1 MKRDFL
7 FFAIYLYLYIIMN
20 WTKVKPSGI
29 VHIFAALH
37 AVVTILCRAAGIG
50 DELFLTILTMTMI
63 ILVCLRK
70 NLNLEFSAV
79 IIIVINVI
87 GYILGTA
94 GANLIGVFFESD
106 LAIHAISTAL
116 TTELLGWG
124 TIFIGDIIGRYRQT
138 PERTKILRM
147 PWLLAVVCI
156 IFLFRLTIVA
166 LGKSDIIS
174 DGGLYRNT
182 LRLLYN
188 VPVCIILVCVNILYI
203 KFSRTRFAES
213 SGRVRWVSLTAF
225 ILLSILCTT
234 FAVGAGLPFAIHSLP
249 SYHDLVELSLVALI
263 VEVLFYALSYIADY
277 VWVTR
282 QDMKAEK
289 VKRHKAQFEY
299 LKLKQQ
305 VNPHFLFNSLNVLDC
320 LICENKNEDAS
331 LFVHKL
337 SGMYRYML
345 KNEIDTLIPL
355 RDELAFV
362 GMYTDLLKVRFSCG
376 FEVRTDVPEEFMS
389 FQVVPCSIQ
398 MLVENA
404 LKNNRVSPG
413 NPLYIDMVAKD
424 NRFIVTNT
432 ISPRMASSEESTKV
446 GLNYIR
452 QQYIDL
458 SGNDI
463 EVIDDGKT
471 YSVSLPLL
479 PVQKTT

>member
-1 MKRDFL
+1 M
-7 FFAIYLYLYIIMN
+7 
-20 WTKVKPSGI
+20 
-29 VHIFAALH
+29 
-37 AVVTILCRAAGIG
+37 
-50 DELFLTILTMTMI
+50 
-63 ILVCLRK
+63 
-70 NLNLEFSAV
+70 NLEFTTV

-94 GANLIGVFFESD
+94 GANLIELLFESE

-124 TIFIGDIIGRYRQT
+124 TILIGDIIGRYRQT
-138 PERTKILRM
+138 PERTKILCM
-147 PWLLAVVCI
+147 PWLIAVVCI
-156 IFLFRLTIVA
+156 IFMFRLAIVA
-166 LGKSDIIS
+166 LSESNMIS

-188 VPVCIILVCVNILYI
+188 IPVCIILICVNVLYI
-203 KFSRTRFAES
+203 KFSRTRLS
-213 SGRVRWVSLTAF
+213 KKNSYIRWAVFSAF
-225 ILLSILCTT
+225 IFLSVLGTGL
-234 FAVGAGLPFAIHSLP
+234 AVGAGLPFSIHPLP
-249 SYHDLVELSLVALI
+249 SYHDMVELSLVVLI
-263 VEVLFYALSYIADY
+263 VEMLFYALTYIADY
-277 VWVTR
+277 VWVTH
-282 QDMKAEK
+282 QDVKAEK

-337 SGMYRYML
+337 AGMYRYML
-345 KNEIDTLIPL
+345 KNETDTLISL

-389 FQVVPCSIQ
+389 CQVVPCSIQ

-404 LKNNRVSPG
+404 LKHNRVSPG

-463 EVIDDGKT
+463 EVTDDGKT

>member
-1 MKRDFL
+1 MKCGFL
-7 FFAIYLYLYIIMN
+7 FFAIYLYLYNIMN

-70 NLNLEFSAV
+70 SLNLEFTTV

-94 GANLIGVFFESD
+94 GANLIELLFESE

-124 TIFIGDIIGRYRQT
+124 TILIGDIIGRYRQT
-138 PERTKILRM
+138 PERTNILRM
-147 PWLLAVVCI
+147 PWLIAVVCI
-156 IFLFRLTIVA
+156 IFMFRLAIVA
-166 LGKSDIIS
+166 LSESNMIS

-188 VPVCIILVCVNILYI
+188 IPVCIILICVNVLYI
-203 KFSRTRFAES
+203 KFSRTRLS
-213 SGRVRWVSLTAF
+213 KKNSYIRWAVFSAF
-225 ILLSILCTT
+225 IFLSVLGTGL
-234 FAVGAGLPFAIHSLP
+234 AVGAGLPFSIHPLP
-249 SYHDLVELSLVALI
+249 SYHDMVELSLVVLI
-263 VEVLFYALSYIADY
+263 VEMLFYALTYIADY
-277 VWVTR
+277 VWVTH
-282 QDMKAEK
+282 QDVKAEK

-337 SGMYRYML
+337 AGMYRYML
-345 KNEIDTLIPL
+345 KNETDTLISL

-389 FQVVPCSIQ
+389 CQVVPCSIQ

-404 LKNNRVSPG
+404 LKHNRVSPG

-452 QQYIDL
+452 QRYIDL

-463 EVIDDGKT
+463 EVTDDGKT

>member
-1 MKRDFL
+1 M
-7 FFAIYLYLYIIMN
+7 
-20 WTKVKPSGI
+20 
-29 VHIFAALH
+29 
-37 AVVTILCRAAGIG
+37 
-50 DELFLTILTMTMI
+50 
-63 ILVCLRK
+63 
-70 NLNLEFSAV
+70 
-79 IIIVINVI
+79 
-87 GYILGTA
+87 
-94 GANLIGVFFESD
+94 
-106 LAIHAISTAL
+106 
-116 TTELLGWG
+116 
-124 TIFIGDIIGRYRQT
+124 
-138 PERTKILRM
+138 
-147 PWLLAVVCI
+147 
-156 IFLFRLTIVA
+156 
-166 LGKSDIIS
+166 
-174 DGGLYRNT
+174 
-182 LRLLYN
+182 
-188 VPVCIILVCVNILYI
+188 YI
-203 KFSRTRFAES
+203 KFSRTRLS
-213 SGRVRWVSLTAF
+213 KKNSYIRWAVFSAF
-225 ILLSILCTT
+225 IFLSVLGTGL
-234 FAVGAGLPFAIHSLP
+234 AVGAGLPFSIHPLP
-249 SYHDLVELSLVALI
+249 SYHDMVELSLVVLI
-263 VEVLFYALSYIADY
+263 VEMLFYALTYIADY
-277 VWVTR
+277 VWVTH
-282 QDMKAEK
+282 QDVKAEK

-337 SGMYRYML
+337 AGMYRYML
-345 KNEIDTLIPL
+345 KNETDTLISL

-389 FQVVPCSIQ
+389 CQVVPCSIQ

-404 LKNNRVSPG
+404 LKHNRVSPG

-424 NRFIVTNT
+424 NRLIVTNT

-463 EVIDDGKT
+463 EVTDDGKT

>member
-1 MKRDFL
+1 
-7 FFAIYLYLYIIMN
+7 MN
-20 WTKVKPSGI
+20 LSKVKPSGI

-50 DELFLTILTMTMI
+50 DELLLTILTMTMI
-63 ILVCLRK
+63 LLVCIRK
-70 NLNLEFSAV
+70 NLNLEFTTV

-87 GYILGTA
+87 GYVLGTA
-94 GANLIGVFFESD
+94 GANLIGMLFESE

-124 TIFIGDIIGRYRQT
+124 TILISNIIGRYRQT
-138 PERTKILRM
+138 SERTKILRM
-147 PWLLAVVCI
+147 PWLIAVVCI
-156 IFLFRLTIVA
+156 IFMFRLAIVA
-166 LGKSDIIS
+166 LSESNIIS

-188 VPVCIILVCVNILYI
+188 IPVCIILICVNVLYI
-203 KFSRTRFAES
+203 KFSRTRLS
-213 SGRVRWVSLTAF
+213 KKNSYIRWAVFTAF
-225 ILLSILCTT
+225 IFLSVLGTSL
-234 FAVGAGLPFAIHSLP
+234 AVGSDLPFAIHPLP
-249 SYHDLVELSLVALI
+249 SYHDMVELSLVVLI
-263 VEVLFYALSYIADY
+263 VEMLFYALTYIADY
-277 VWVTR
+277 VWVTH
-282 QDMKAEK
+282 QDVKAEK
-289 VKRHKAQFEY
+289 RKRHKAQFEY

-320 LICENKNEDAS
+320 LICDNKNEDAS

-337 SGMYRYML
+337 AGMYRYML
-345 KNEIDTLIPL
+345 KNETDTLISL
-355 RDELAFV
+355 RDELAFA
-362 GMYTDLLKVRFSCG
+362 GMYIDLLKVRFSSG
-376 FEVRTDVPEEFMS
+376 FEVRTDVLEEFMS
-389 FQVVPCSIQ
+389 CQVVPCSIQ

-404 LKNNRVSPG
+404 LKHNRVSPG

-432 ISPRMASSEESTKV
+432 ISPRMAPSEESTKV

>member
-1 MKRDFL
+1 
-7 FFAIYLYLYIIMN
+7 MN

-70 NLNLEFSAV
+70 SLNLEFTTV

-94 GANLIGVFFESD
+94 GANLIELLFESE

-124 TIFIGDIIGRYRQT
+124 TILIGDIIGRYRQT

-147 PWLLAVVCI
+147 PWLIAVVCI
-156 IFLFRLTIVA
+156 IFMFRLAIVA
-166 LGKSDIIS
+166 LSESNMIS

-188 VPVCIILVCVNILYI
+188 IPVCIILICVNVLYI
-203 KFSRTRFAES
+203 KFSRTRLS
-213 SGRVRWVSLTAF
+213 KKNSYIRWAVFSAF
-225 ILLSILCTT
+225 IFLSVLGTGL
-234 FAVGAGLPFAIHSLP
+234 AVGAGLPFSIHPLP
-249 SYHDLVELSLVALI
+249 SYHDMVELSLVVLI
-263 VEVLFYALSYIADY
+263 VEMLFYALTYIADY
-277 VWVTR
+277 VWVTH
-282 QDMKAEK
+282 QDVKAEK

-331 LFVHKL
+331 LFVHNL
-337 SGMYRYML
+337 AGMYRYML
-345 KNEIDTLIPL
+345 KNETDTLISL

-389 FQVVPCSIQ
+389 CQVVPCSIQ

-404 LKNNRVSPG
+404 LKHNRVSPG

-463 EVIDDGKT
+463 EVTDDGKT

>member
-1 MKRDFL
+1 M
-7 FFAIYLYLYIIMN
+7 
-20 WTKVKPSGI
+20 
-29 VHIFAALH
+29 
-37 AVVTILCRAAGIG
+37 
-50 DELFLTILTMTMI
+50 
-63 ILVCLRK
+63 
-70 NLNLEFSAV
+70 EFTTV

-94 GANLIGVFFESD
+94 GANLIELLFESE

-124 TIFIGDIIGRYRQT
+124 TILIGDIIGRYRQT
-138 PERTKILRM
+138 PERTKILCM
-147 PWLLAVVCI
+147 PWLIAVVCI
-156 IFLFRLTIVA
+156 IFMFRLAIVA
-166 LGKSDIIS
+166 LSESNMIS

-188 VPVCIILVCVNILYI
+188 IPVCIILICVNVLYI
-203 KFSRTRFAES
+203 KFSRTRLS
-213 SGRVRWVSLTAF
+213 KKNSYIRWAVFSAF
-225 ILLSILCTT
+225 IFLSVLGTGL
-234 FAVGAGLPFAIHSLP
+234 AVGAGLPFSIHPLP
-249 SYHDLVELSLVALI
+249 SYHDMVELSLVVLI
-263 VEVLFYALSYIADY
+263 VEMLFYALTYIADY
-277 VWVTR
+277 VWVTH
-282 QDMKAEK
+282 QDVKAEK

-337 SGMYRYML
+337 AGMYRYML
-345 KNEIDTLIPL
+345 KNETDTLISL

-389 FQVVPCSIQ
+389 CQVVPCSIQ

-404 LKNNRVSPG
+404 LKHNRVSPG

-463 EVIDDGKT
+463 EVTDDGKT

>member
-1 MKRDFL
+1 
-7 FFAIYLYLYIIMN
+7 
-20 WTKVKPSGI
+20 
-29 VHIFAALH
+29 
-37 AVVTILCRAAGIG
+37 
-50 DELFLTILTMTMI
+50 MI

-70 NLNLEFSAV
+70 SLNLEFTTV

-94 GANLIGVFFESD
+94 GANLIELLFESE

-124 TIFIGDIIGRYRQT
+124 TILIGDIIGRYRQT

-147 PWLLAVVCI
+147 PWLIAVVCI
-156 IFLFRLTIVA
+156 IFMFRLAIVA
-166 LGKSDIIS
+166 LSESNMIS

-188 VPVCIILVCVNILYI
+188 IPVCIILICVNVLYI
-203 KFSRTRFAES
+203 KFSRTRLS
-213 SGRVRWVSLTAF
+213 KKNSYIRWAVFSAF
-225 ILLSILCTT
+225 IFLSVLGTGL
-234 FAVGAGLPFAIHSLP
+234 AVGAGLPFSIHPLP
-249 SYHDLVELSLVALI
+249 SYHDMVELSLVVLI
-263 VEVLFYALSYIADY
+263 VEMLFYALTYIADY
-277 VWVTR
+277 VWVTH
-282 QDMKAEK
+282 QDVKAEK

-337 SGMYRYML
+337 AGMYRYML
-345 KNEIDTLIPL
+345 KNETDTLISL

-389 FQVVPCSIQ
+389 CQVVPCSIQ

-404 LKNNRVSPG
+404 LKHNRVSPG

-463 EVIDDGKT
+463 EVTDDGKT

>member
-1 MKRDFL
+1 MKCDFL

-70 NLNLEFSAV
+70 SLNLEFTTV

-94 GANLIGVFFESD
+94 GANLIELLFESE

-124 TIFIGDIIGRYRQT
+124 TILIGDIIGRYRQT

-147 PWLLAVVCI
+147 PWLIAVVCI
-156 IFLFRLTIVA
+156 IFMFRLAIVA
-166 LGKSDIIS
+166 LSESNMIS

-188 VPVCIILVCVNILYI
+188 IPVCIILICVNVLYI
-203 KFSRTRFAES
+203 KFSRTRLS
-213 SGRVRWVSLTAF
+213 KKNSYIRWAVFSAF
-225 ILLSILCTT
+225 IFLCVLGTGL
-234 FAVGAGLPFAIHSLP
+234 AVGAGLPFSIHPLP
-249 SYHDLVELSLVALI
+249 SYHDMVELSLVVLI
-263 VEVLFYALSYIADY
+263 VEMLFYALTYIADY
-277 VWVTR
+277 VWVTH
-282 QDMKAEK
+282 QDVKAEK
-289 VKRHKAQFEY
+289 MKRHKAQFEY

-337 SGMYRYML
+337 AGMYRYML
-345 KNEIDTLIPL
+345 KNETDTLISL

-362 GMYTDLLKVRFSCG
+362 GMYTDLLKVRFSSG
-376 FEVRTDVPEEFMS
+376 FEVRTDVPEEYMS
-389 FQVVPCSIQ
+389 CYVVPCSIQ

-404 LKNNRVSPG
+404 LKHNRVYPG
-413 NPLYIDMVAKD
+413 SPLYIDMVAKD

-458 SGNDI
+458 SGKDI
-463 EVIDDGKT
+463 EVNDDGKT

-479 PVQKTT
+479 PVQQTT

>member
-1 MKRDFL
+1 MKCDFL

-37 AVVTILCRAAGIG
+37 AGVTILCRAAGIG
-50 DELFLTILTMTMI
+50 DELLLTILTMTMI

-94 GANLIGVFFESD
+94 GANLIGMFFESD

-124 TIFIGDIIGRYRQT
+124 TIFIGNIIGRYRQA

-188 VPVCIILVCVNILYI
+188 VPVCIILVCVNILYV
-203 KFSRTRFAES
+203 KFSRTRFADR
-213 SGRVRWVSLTAF
+213 SGRVRWVALTAF
-225 ILLSILCTT
+225 ILLSVLCTT
-234 FAVGAGLPFAIHSLP
+234 LAVGAGLPFAIHSLP

-263 VEVLFYALSYIADY
+263 VEVLFYALAYIADY

-289 VKRHKAQFEY
+289 MKRHKAQFEY

-337 SGMYRYML
+337 AGMYRYML
-345 KNEIDTLIPL
+345 KNETDTLISL
-355 RDELAFV
+355 RDELGFV
-362 GMYTDLLKVRFSCG
+362 GMYTDLLKVRFSSG
-376 FEVRTDVPEEFMS
+376 FEVRTDVPEEYMS
-389 FQVVPCSIQ
+389 CYVVPCSIQ

-404 LKNNRVSPG
+404 LKHNRVYPG

-458 SGNDI
+458 SGKDI
-463 EVIDDGKT
+463 EVNDDGKT

-479 PVQKTT
+479 PVQQTT

>member
-1 MKRDFL
+1 MKCDFL

-37 AVVTILCRAAGIG
+37 AGVTILCRAAGIG
-50 DELFLTILTMTMI
+50 DELLLTILTMTMI

-94 GANLIGVFFESD
+94 GANLIGMFFESD

-166 LGKSDIIS
+166 LGESDIIS

-203 KFSRTRFAES
+203 KFSRTRLGLKSGYVYWTALTVFIFS
-213 SGRVRWVSLTAF
+213 SV
-225 ILLSILCTT
+225 LCTT

-263 VEVLFYALSYIADY
+263 VEVLFYALAYIADY

-289 VKRHKAQFEY
+289 MKRHKAQFEY

-337 SGMYRYML
+337 AGMYRYML
-345 KNEIDTLIPL
+345 KNETDTLISL

-362 GMYTDLLKVRFSCG
+362 GMYTDLLKVRFSSG

-389 FQVVPCSIQ
+389 CQVVPCSIQ

-404 LKNNRVSPG
+404 LKHNRVSPG

>member
-1 MKRDFL
+1 MKCDFL

-37 AVVTILCRAAGIG
+37 AGVTILCRAAGIG
-50 DELFLTILTMTMI
+50 DELLLTILTMAMI

-94 GANLIGVFFESD
+94 GANLIGMFFESD

-124 TIFIGDIIGRYRQT
+124 TIFIGDIIGRYRQA

-203 KFSRTRFAES
+203 KFYRTRFADR
-213 SGRVRWVSLTAF
+213 SGRVRGVALAAF
-225 ILLSILCTT
+225 ILLSVLCTT

-263 VEVLFYALSYIADY
+263 VEVLFYALAYIADY

-289 VKRHKAQFEY
+289 MKRHKAQFEY

-337 SGMYRYML
+337 AGMYRYML
-345 KNEIDTLIPL
+345 KNETDTLISL

-362 GMYTDLLKVRFSCG
+362 GMYTDLLKVRFSSG
-376 FEVRTDVPEEFMS
+376 FEVRTDVPEEYMS
-389 FQVVPCSIQ
+389 CYVVPCSIQ

-404 LKNNRVSPG
+404 LKHNRVYPG
-413 NPLYIDMVAKD
+413 NPLYIDMVAKE

-458 SGNDI
+458 SGKDI
-463 EVIDDGKT
+463 EVNDDGKT

>member
-1 MKRDFL
+1 MKCGFL
-7 FFAIYLYLYIIMN
+7 FFAIYLYLYNIMN

-70 NLNLEFSAV
+70 SLNLEFTTV

-94 GANLIGVFFESD
+94 GANLIELLFESE

-124 TIFIGDIIGRYRQT
+124 TILIGDIIGRYRQT

-147 PWLLAVVCI
+147 PWLIAVVCI
-156 IFLFRLTIVA
+156 IFMFRLAIVA
-166 LGKSDIIS
+166 LSESNMIS

-188 VPVCIILVCVNILYI
+188 IPVCIILICVNVLYI
-203 KFSRTRFAES
+203 KFSRTRLS
-213 SGRVRWVSLTAF
+213 KKNSYIRWAVFSAF
-225 ILLSILCTT
+225 IFLSVLGTGL
-234 FAVGAGLPFAIHSLP
+234 AVGAGLPFSIHPLP
-249 SYHDLVELSLVALI
+249 SYHDMVELSLVVLI
-263 VEVLFYALSYIADY
+263 VEMLFYALTYIADY
-277 VWVTR
+277 VWVTH
-282 QDMKAEK
+282 QDVKAEK

-331 LFVHKL
+331 LFVHNL
-337 SGMYRYML
+337 AGMYRYML
-345 KNEIDTLIPL
+345 KNETDTLISL

-362 GMYTDLLKVRFSCG
+362 WMYTDLLKVRFSCG
-376 FEVRTDVPEEFMS
+376 FEVRTYVPEEFMS
-389 FQVVPCSIQ
+389 CQVVPCSIQ

-404 LKNNRVSPG
+404 LKHNRVSPG

-463 EVIDDGKT
+463 EVTDDGKT

>member
-1 MKRDFL
+1 MKCDFL

-20 WTKVKPSGI
+20 WTKVRPSGI

-37 AVVTILCRAAGIG
+37 AGVTILCRAAGIG
-50 DELFLTILTMTMI
+50 DELLLTILTMAMI

-203 KFSRTRFAES
+203 KFSRTRFAER

-263 VEVLFYALSYIADY
+263 VEVLFYALAYIADY

-289 VKRHKAQFEY
+289 MKRHKAQFEY

-320 LICENKNEDAS
+320 LICDNKNEDAS

-337 SGMYRYML
+337 AGIYRYML
-345 KNEIDTLIPL
+345 KNDSLTAISL
-355 RDELAFV
+355 REEMDFTEK
-362 GMYTDLLKVRFSCG
+362 YTDLLKVRFASG
-376 FEVRTDVPEEFMS
+376 FEVNVDVPESFMS
-389 FQVVPCSIQ
+389 YDVVPCSIQ

-404 LKNNRVSPG
+404 IKHNRVSPD
-413 NPLYIDMVAKD
+413 NPLHINIKARDS
-424 NRFIVTNT
+424 RIIVTNNKY
-432 ISPRMASSEESTKV
+432 PKVALGEDSTKV

-463 EVIDDGKT
+463 EINDNGT
-471 YSVSLPLL
+471 EYSVSLPLL
-479 PVQKTT
+479 PAQKTS

>member
-1 MKRDFL
+1 MKCGFL
-7 FFAIYLYLYIIMN
+7 FFAIYLYLYNIMN

-70 NLNLEFSAV
+70 SLNLEFTTV

-94 GANLIGVFFESD
+94 GANLIELLFESE

-124 TIFIGDIIGRYRQT
+124 TILIGDIIGRYRQT
-138 PERTKILRM
+138 PERTKILCM
-147 PWLLAVVCI
+147 PWLIAVVCI
-156 IFLFRLTIVA
+156 IFMFRLAIVA
-166 LGKSDIIS
+166 LSESNMIS

-188 VPVCIILVCVNILYI
+188 IPVCIILICVNVLYI
-203 KFSRTRFAES
+203 KFSRTRLS
-213 SGRVRWVSLTAF
+213 KKNSYIRWAVFSAF
-225 ILLSILCTT
+225 IFLSVLGTGL
-234 FAVGAGLPFAIHSLP
+234 AVGAGLPFSIHPLP
-249 SYHDLVELSLVALI
+249 SYHDMVELSLVVLI
-263 VEVLFYALSYIADY
+263 VEMLFYALTYIADY
-277 VWVTR
+277 VWVTH
-282 QDMKAEK
+282 QDVKAEK

-337 SGMYRYML
+337 AGMYRYML
-345 KNEIDTLIPL
+345 KNETDTLISL

-389 FQVVPCSIQ
+389 CQVVPCSIQ

-404 LKNNRVSPG
+404 LKHNRVSPG

-463 EVIDDGKT
+463 EVTDDGKT

>member
-1 MKRDFL
+1 
-7 FFAIYLYLYIIMN
+7 MN

-70 NLNLEFSAV
+70 SLNLEFTTV

-94 GANLIGVFFESD
+94 GANLIELLFESE

-124 TIFIGDIIGRYRQT
+124 TILIGDIIGRYRQT

-147 PWLLAVVCI
+147 PWLIAVVCI
-156 IFLFRLTIVA
+156 IFMFRLAIVA
-166 LGKSDIIS
+166 LSESNMIS

-188 VPVCIILVCVNILYI
+188 IPVCIILICVNVLYI
-203 KFSRTRFAES
+203 KFSRTRLS
-213 SGRVRWVSLTAF
+213 KKNSYIRWAVFSAF
-225 ILLSILCTT
+225 IFLSVLGTGL
-234 FAVGAGLPFAIHSLP
+234 AVGAGLPFSIHPLP
-249 SYHDLVELSLVALI
+249 SYHDMVELSLVVLI
-263 VEVLFYALSYIADY
+263 VEMLFYALTYIADY
-277 VWVTR
+277 VWVTH
-282 QDMKAEK
+282 QDVKAEK

-337 SGMYRYML
+337 AGMYRYML
-345 KNEIDTLIPL
+345 KNETDTLISL

-389 FQVVPCSIQ
+389 CQVVPCSIQ

-404 LKNNRVSPG
+404 LKHNRVSPG

-463 EVIDDGKT
+463 EVTDDGKT